1 MRKNVD
7 ETAGGVGLLSALAL
21 ITSLA
26 ACSDSG
32 SAGRC
37 TTDDDCTRRELCIDQ
52 VCVRISDLDA
62 TTTDTTD
69 TTDTADTNPDSSAG
83 DTTTPDT
90 ADSTPDA
97 ADSAPDTSPDTA
109 DVDLDATPDG
119 RPDVP
124 LDPCHGICAPDELCG
139 WGGRCYCTPGL
150 KRLCGSKIGKCGQG
164 YRTCRDGDW
173 GECESVPVNEPEL
186 CDGVDNDCDGVTD
199 EGACLPPVAVCPPP
213 QSVHINEVATLI
225 GDGRDPD
232 GGDVTFDWEVVSN
245 PIGGTAS
252 PIPFDEAVSSL
263 APDDYG
269 VWALSMCVDDNE
281 GVRSCCETEV
291 RVIEPCTPPAPPVI
305 SACGTSW
312 DRRPILQFPALPG
325 GLRYELQ
332 MEGAPLAT
340 ITAVGQNYYRPP
352 EALQIGGPPPLG
364 VSAVFEMWACR
375 TDDATCCSTTS
386 NIEVAMIEACTTPI
400 EPTSDNIIFSEY
412 LINGDGGPNSCV
424 GPNCQAGEALEITNL
439 SNCPVS
445 LDGYHFRYCNNSD
458 CSSAKRY
465 KNFGPA
471 DVIPPRGVY
480 VTIRNPSKSTC
491 GFDFM
496 PSADTPDIFG
506 IRRSTLELLVDGN
519 FSNDSGWF
527 LNGGGSFR
535 FASGPYAGPFAGTAL
550 IQIDSYIANS
560 PACESIGFD
569 ALGACGDI
577 PSNVTPT
584 ERLRKNQLGRL
595 WHPCD
600 ALIAPNPAQC
610 FDR

>member
-1 MRKNVD
+1 
-7 ETAGGVGLLSALAL
+7 
-21 ITSLA
+21 
-26 ACSDSG
+26 
-32 SAGRC
+32 
-37 TTDDDCTRRELCIDQ
+37 
-52 VCVRISDLDA
+52 
-62 TTTDTTD
+62 
-69 TTDTADTNPDSSAG
+69 
-83 DTTTPDT
+83 
-90 ADSTPDA
+90 
-97 ADSAPDTSPDTA
+97 
-109 DVDLDATPDG
+109 
-119 RPDVP
+119 
-124 LDPCHGICAPDELCG
+124 
-139 WGGRCYCTPGL
+139 
-150 KRLCGSKIGKCGQG
+150 
-164 YRTCRDGDW
+164 
-173 GECESVPVNEPEL
+173 
-186 CDGVDNDCDGVTD
+186 
-199 EGACLPPVAVCPPP
+199 
-213 QSVHINEVATLI
+213 
-225 GDGRDPD
+225 
-232 GGDVTFDWEVVSN
+232 
-245 PIGGTAS
+245 
-252 PIPFDEAVSSL
+252 
-263 APDDYG
+263 
-269 VWALSMCVDDNE
+269 MCVDDNE

-424 GPNCQAGEALEITNL
+424 GPNC
-439 SNCPVS
+439 
-445 LDGYHFRYCNNSD
+445 
-458 CSSAKRY
+458 
-465 KNFGPA
+465 
-471 DVIPPRGVY
+471 
-480 VTIRNPSKSTC
+480 NPSKSTC

>member
-1 MRKNVD
+1 MRSIVI
-7 ETAGGVGLLSALAL
+7 ESTRVRASGIACAVLMVIG
-21 ITSLA
+21 LA

-32 SAGRC
+32 ATGRC

-52 VCVRISDLDA
+52 TCVAISDLDV
-62 TTTDTTD
+62 TDTTGDTSPDTSDVDDTNGDTSLPD
-69 TTDTADTNPDSSAG
+69 TTL
-83 DTTTPDT
+83 PDT
-90 ADSTPDA
+90 ADSNV
-97 ADSAPDTSPDTA
+97 DSDDTGELDT
-109 DVDLDATPDG
+109 

-124 LDPCHGICAPDELCG
+124 MDPCQGICAPDELCG
-139 WGGRCYCTPGL
+139 WGGKCYCTPGL
-150 KRLCGSKIGKCGQG
+150 KRLCGTKIGKCGQG

-173 GECESVPVNEPEL
+173 GECEAIPVNEPEI
-186 CDGVDNDCDGVTD
+186 CDRIDNDCDGLTD
-199 EGACLPPVAVCPPP
+199 EDACFPPIAVCPPA
-213 QSVHINEVATLI
+213 QSVHINEVATLS
-225 GDGRDPD
+225 GEGRDPD
-232 GGDVTFDWEVVSN
+232 GGTVTFDWEVISGPV
-245 PIGGTAS
+245 GGSTG

-269 VWALSMCVDDNE
+269 VWALSMCVDDDE
-281 GVRSCCETEV
+281 GVRACCETEV
-291 RVIEPCTPPAPPVI
+291 RVIEPCVPPAVPVI
-305 SACGTSW
+305 STCGTSW
-312 DRRPILQFPALPG
+312 DRRPILQFPALPA
-325 GLRYELQ
+325 GLSYDLR

-340 ITAVGQNYYRPP
+340 ITGLGQNYYRPP

-364 VSAVFEMWACR
+364 VSAVFEMNACR
-375 TDDATCCSTTS
+375 VDDPTCCSPTS
-386 NIEVAMIEACTTPI
+386 SIEVAMIEACTTPI
-400 EPTSDNIIFSEY
+400 PPTSSNIIFSEY
-412 LINGDGGPNSCV
+412 LINGDGGPSSCV

-445 LDGYHFRYCNNSD
+445 LDGYHFRYCNNNA

-471 DVIPPRGVY
+471 DIIPPRGVY
-480 VTIRNPSKSTC
+480 VTIRNPAKSTC

-496 PSADTPDIFG
+496 PTADTPDIFG
-506 IRRSTLELLVDGN
+506 IRRSTLELLVDGS

-535 FASGPYAGPFAGTAL
+535 FASGAYSGPFGGTTLVL
-550 IQIDSYIANS
+550 IDDYIANS

-584 ERLRKNQLGRL
+584 QRLRKNQLGRL